1 MKQDPYKLLV
11 QILLTLAIVMVP
23 VTVSAQSARPL
34 NLGTLLK
41 SKPKSQ
47 PPKRAITVAP
57 KFSPFRNQSQP
68 AVSANTNSVDQNR
81 LINAM
86 KAATTGN
93 PLSAATSQNSIVSTT
108 TPRNLIQNIQ
118 PPEPVVDIQQGIAS
132 VVLTARLT
140 PGGDT
145 ISRGLVWRVFNSKRD
160 ENNRLPLVQT
170 LKGGTGNIDLPTGIY
185 LVHASYGHAG
195 LTKKITLTEPGI
207 VDEDFVLAAGGLRLN
222 AIIFGD
228 LPLNEKKLKFDIFS
242 QQKTGN
248 YSRNEIVSNIDGGTI
263 IRLGADTYH
272 IVSRYG
278 VSNAVV
284 RADVI
289 VTAGQLTD
297 ATLIHRAAE
306 MTFKLVSEAGG
317 EALADTRWSILTPGG
332 DLVREVIGAFPAV
345 ILSEGDYTA
354 IAINGG
360 DTFNRD
366 FSVEPGLDRDVEVYA
381 QRQ

>member
-1 MKQDPYKLLV
+1 M
-11 QILLTLAIVMVP
+11 
-23 VTVSAQSARPL
+23 
-34 NLGTLLK
+34 
-41 SKPKSQ
+41 
-47 PPKRAITVAP
+47 
-57 KFSPFRNQSQP
+57 
-68 AVSANTNSVDQNR
+68 
-81 LINAM
+81 
-86 KAATTGN
+86 
-93 PLSAATSQNSIVSTT
+93 STT